1 MLEIKTEI
9 TASYITYKSPCFNSL
24 DMLGHICVFTGKR

>member
-9 TASYITYKSPCFNSL
+9 TASYITNKSPFFNSL
-24 DMLGHICVFTGKR
+24 DMLGYICVFTGER